1 MSKIDIRFNE
11 LREQGRKAFIPFITG
26 GDPNIEFTKKILK
39 CLDEWGCTIG
49 EVGIPYSDPI
59 ADGPVIQASYQ
70 RALDR
75 KIKLDSIFKAASELK
90 SQLTMPLVT
99 MVSYS
104 IIHRRGL
111 QKYVTDAKSA
121 GFAGAIV
128 PDLLVEESQQLSEI
142 CRAEDFNLIQLVTP
156 TTKDDRAIRIAEL
169 SSGFIYFVSVT
180 GITGERATLPENL
193 LSRIDW
199 LRQRTALPICIG
211 FGISKPEHVRTLAP
225 AADGVIVG
233 SALVR
238 SIAHAVSNEAQAIGE
253 METLVKQ
260 MLNVLQMELSSK

>member
-1 MSKIDIRFNE
+1 MSKIDIRFKE
-11 LREQGRKAFIPFITG
+11 LREQGRKAFIPFVTG
-26 GDPNIEFTKKILK
+26 GDPNIEFTKKILQ
-39 CLDEWGCTIG
+39 CLDQWGCTIG

-75 KIKLDSIFKAASELK
+75 KIKLGSIFKAAAEIK
-90 SQLTMPLVT
+90 AQLSMPLVT

-111 QKYVTDAKSA
+111 KKYVSDAKAA

-142 CRAEDFNLIQLVTP
+142 CRGEDFNLIQLVTP

-180 GITGERATLPENL
+180 GITGVRTSLPENL
-193 LSRIDW
+193 LTRIDW

-211 FGISKPEHVRTLAP
+211 FGVSTPDHVRMLAP

-233 SALVR
+233 SALVK
-238 SIAHAVSNEAQAIGE
+238 SIAHAVKDESLAISE

-260 MLNVLQMELSSK
+260 MLGVLQMELSSK